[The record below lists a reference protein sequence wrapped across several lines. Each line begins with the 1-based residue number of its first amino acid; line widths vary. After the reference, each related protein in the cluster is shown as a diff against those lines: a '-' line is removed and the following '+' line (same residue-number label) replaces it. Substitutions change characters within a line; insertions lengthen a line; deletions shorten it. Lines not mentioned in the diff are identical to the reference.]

1 MVHGTSG
8 TSVKA
13 HLKRAAVAILAGAV
27 GLVVNYAMTRWA
39 FPFAAGRIVTL
50 PIAILLG
57 PWTGVLASLIACSP
71 FLTTGPFVA
80 GVSVRVAILTLE
92 ALVIGVSTRRR
103 QSPILTGAFFW
114 IAATSAFVLR
124 PDWLGAAS
132 TMPALPLA
140 FQSLLNGL
148 LGVVLATLGAAI
160 VSQRLLFV
168 DGLADRPRRL
178 RAYAFEAFVLAAVV
192 PVLLLSAVTSQ
203 LLSSRQEAEGR
214 AQLQLIAGTAR
225 DHLNEHLEQHTR
237 AASALAITLVTDTD
251 PGHRARI
258 LRDFAKVYPAIRR
271 VNLFDAAGT
280 FVEGSL
286 EVPLDSPLRVS
297 GIRERAF
304 FPETLRT
311 RRPVISDV
319 LIARSDATLSVYIVA
334 PVVQSDDTVTGVLA
348 ATLDLSKL
356 QEFVEGYRGSPDST
370 ITVVDNSHHVISV
383 SAGSG
388 RRVMEDLSNDPLVAT
403 NPGLATAAYDYL
415 PAGESGQRA
424 SHAAAVATLT
434 GTGWKVFVD
443 EPVVSMQVQ
452 TTRYYAFT
460 VALIGLAL
468 CGAVLAARRF
478 SGAVTEP
485 LEALVKV
492 VRHITLHQAPMA
504 LPRATS
510 LAEVSDLVDDVNRMQ
525 ERLAQSYR
533 ELGQSL
539 ADRDNLNG
547 ELQQLTEDLDLKV
560 RERTVELTAAKQMA
574 EDASRAKSEFLANMS
589 HEIRTP
595 MNGIIGMTELAM
607 NTALTPAQR
616 EYLQTV
622 HQSADTL
629 LVIINDILDF
639 SKIEAGKL
647 NVDAIDFSLRTMLD
661 ETLKPLALRAHAK
674 QVELMIH
681 VRPDVP
687 DALVGDPLRLG
698 QILINLVGN
707 AIKFT
712 QHGEIVVRVECEPL
726 ADDRTSLRV
735 TVADTGVG
743 IAYDK
748 QGAIFSAFT
757 QGDGST
763 TRQYGGTG
771 LGLTICKQLVDLM
784 GGRIGLES
792 EPHRGSA
799 FHFVVALPV
808 SQRPVSA
815 HVLPQRDELLNMST
829 LVVDDNATNRRILV
843 ELLASWGMTAVEAAD
858 HAEAVRAADAA
869 SKPFALALIDM
880 HVPGSSGDEIAAAL
894 RNSRSCAL
902 APMLLLTSADQ
913 THARAG
919 DTTIAGCLVKPIGQY
934 ALLDAIRRAIGGH
947 TAPDCQPVAP
957 AVTPRR
963 AARSLRVLVAED
975 NLVNQKLAQHLLE
988 RRGHTPILVAN
999 GREAVDAL
1007 RAGDFDLVLMD
1018 LQMPEMDGFEATTAI
1033 RARERDARLPR
1044 VPIVA
1049 LTAHAMQGDRQ
1060 RCMDADMDGYV
1071 AKPIKPV
1078 ELFEVIDRVIA
1089 AASTPALV

>member
-8 TSVKA
+8 ASLKP
-13 HLKRAAVAILAGAV
+13 HLKRLAVAIVAGVV
-27 GLVVNYAMTRWA
+27 GLLVNYLVTRA
-39 FPFAAGRIVTL
+39 GIRFMAGRVVTL

-57 PWTGVLASLIACSP
+57 PWLGVLASLLACAQY
-71 FLTTGPFVA
+71 LVTGTFVA
-80 GVSVRVAILTLE
+80 GIPVRMAVLALE
-92 ALVIGVSTRRR
+92 SLVIGVAARRK
-103 QSPILTGAFFW
+103 QSVLLAGGFFW
-114 IAATSAFVLR
+114 IASAVTFAFNS
-124 PDWLGAAS
+124 DWFGAAR
-132 TMPALPLA
+132 TAAILPMV
-140 FQSLLNGL
+140 FQQLLNGL
-148 LGVVLATLGAAI
+148 LGVVLAILGTTLT
-160 VSQRLLFV
+160 SQGSLFINRL
-168 DGLADRPRRL
+168 ARRPRHL
-178 RAYAFEAFVLAAVV
+178 RAYAFEAFVLAAIV
-192 PVLLLSAVTSQ
+192 PVLLLSSVTNQ

-237 AASALAITLVTDTD
+237 AASALATTLVTDTD
-251 PGHRARI
+251 PDHRVRL

-280 FVEGSL
+280 FVEGSI

-311 RRPVISDV
+311 RRPVVSDV
-319 LIARSDATLSVYIVA
+319 LIARSDGTLSVFIVA

-370 ITVVDNSHHVISV
+370 ITVVDNSRHVISV

-403 NPGLATAAYDYL
+403 NLGLATAAYDYL

-424 SHAAAVATLT
+424 SHAAAVAALA

-468 CGAVLAARRF
+468 CGAVLAAGRF
-478 SGAVTEP
+478 AATVTEP

-504 LPRATS
+504 LPQATS
-510 LAEVSDLVDDVNRMQ
+510 LAEVADLVDDVNRMQ
-525 ERLAQSYR
+525 ERLSQSYHD
-533 ELGQSL
+533 LGQSL

-607 NTALTPAQR
+607 NTALTPVQR
-616 EYLQTV
+616 DYLQTV

-639 SKIEAGKL
+639 SKIEAGRL

-687 DALVGDPLRLG
+687 DALVGDPIRLG
-698 QILINLVGN
+698 QILTNLVGN

-726 ADDRTSLRV
+726 AEDRTSLSV

-743 IAYDK
+743 IAFDK

-763 TRQYGGTG
+763 TRRYGGTG

-784 GGRIGLES
+784 GGRIGVES

-799 FHFVVALPV
+799 FYFVVALPV

-880 HVPGSSGDEIAAAL
+880 HVPGSSGDEIVAAL
-894 RNSRSCAL
+894 RHSRSCAL
-902 APMLLLTSADQ
+902 APMLLLTSADEP
-913 THARAG
+913 HARAG
-919 DTTIAGCLVKPIGQY
+919 DTAIAGCLVKPIGRH
-934 ALLDAIRRAIGGH
+934 ALLNAIRRAIGGS
-947 TAPDCQPVAP
+947 TAPDSKPVAP
-957 AVTPRR
+957 AVTPMR

-988 RRGHTPILVAN
+988 RRGHTPILVNN
-999 GREAVDAL
+999 GRDAVDAL
-1007 RAGDFDLVLMD
+1007 RASDFDLVLMD
-1018 LQMPEMDGFEATTAI
+1018 LQMPEMDGFEATIAI
-1033 RARERDARLPR
+1033 RARERNAGLPR
-1044 VPIVA
+1044 LPIVA

-1078 ELFEVIDRVIA
+1078 ELFDVIDRVIA
-1089 AASTPALV
+1089 AASSPALV